1 MHVKLCSLLLIRLA
15 FGEADIIRLPPTI
28 FGVLLEMNP
37 PLPKA
42 SINWIA
48 VFALVFLPIVALVVI
63 PWYSLNHNFSL
74 AAWISMFVLLGV
86 SSLGITAGYHRLWA
100 HRAYEGSFV
109 LKVILMI
116 MGTFAVQNSILFWAS
131 GHRTHHRH
139 VDDIEKDPYSINN
152 GFWYAHLGWMLRD
165 YPAAE
170 PNYKNAP
177 DLLND
182 KLVMFQHKYY
192 LPLVVAVHLAIL
204 LPLGWAVGD
213 IWGVLLLGGLVRLI
227 LSHHVTFF
235 INSLCHMWG
244 SRPYTDE
251 NTARDNFWLAIATWG
266 EGYHNYHHI
275 FQYDYRNGVKWW
287 QYDPTKWLIWSCSKL
302 GLAKNLRRIPSF
314 NIKKAELAMKFKYAQ
329 QDLAV
334 YGHDMHEDI
343 AQAKQRIAQEYDAFS
358 QTLNDWTKLKELEL
372 QNKKTAMAEKIH
384 QMDDK
389 LKEEFHL
396 VEARLAQ
403 HREVVTNLMRNLK
416 KRSLA

>member
-1 MHVKLCSLLLIRLA
+1 
-15 FGEADIIRLPPTI
+15 
-28 FGVLLEMNP
+28 MNA

-42 SINWIA
+42 PFNWVAI
-48 VFALVFLPIVALVVI
+48 FALVFLPIVAVI
-63 PWYSLNHNFSL
+63 AIPLYAFQHDFSL

-100 HRAYEGSFV
+100 HRAYEANLP
-109 LKVILMI
+109 LKIILMI
-116 MGTFAVQNSILFWAS
+116 MGTFAVQNSILFWSS

-152 GFWYAHLGWMLRD
+152 GFWYAHMGWMLRD
-165 YPAAE
+165 YPSAE
-170 PNYKNAP
+170 PDFKNAP

-192 LPLVVAVHLAIL
+192 VALVISVHMGIL
-204 LPLGWAVGD
+204 LPIGWAVGD
-213 IWGVLLLGGLVRLI
+213 LWGVLLLGGLMRLI

-244 SRPYTDE
+244 KRPYTDE

-314 NIKKAELAMKFKYAQ
+314 NIKKAELAMKFKYAE
-329 QDLAV
+329 QDLEV
-334 YGHDMHEDI
+334 HGLNVSDDI
-343 AQAKQRIAQEYDAFS
+343 SSAKARIAQEYDAFT
-358 QTLNDWTKLKELEL
+358 QTLNDWAKLKEQEI
-372 QNKKTAMAEKIH
+372 QAKKTAVAEKIH
-384 QMDDK
+384 QMDEK
-389 LKEEFHL
+389 LKIEFQL
-396 VEARLAQ
+396 VEQRLGH
-403 HREVVTNLMRNLK
+403 HRQTLTTLMRSIK
-416 KRSLA
+416 KAPVSQ

>member
-1 MHVKLCSLLLIRLA
+1 
-15 FGEADIIRLPPTI
+15 
-28 FGVLLEMNP
+28 MNP
-37 PLPKA
+37 PLPQA
-42 SINWIA
+42 PINWVA
-48 VFALVFLPIVALVVI
+48 VFALVFLPIVAVI
-63 PWYSLNHNFSL
+63 AIPLYAMSHDFSL

-100 HRAYEGSFV
+100 HRTYEATTP
-109 LKVILMI
+109 LKIILML
-116 MGTFAVQNSILFWAS
+116 MGTFAVQNSILYWGS

-139 VDDIEKDPYSINN
+139 VDDVEKDPYSINN

-177 DLLND
+177 DLQND
-182 KLVMFQHKYY
+182 KIVMFQHKYY
-192 LPLVVAVHLAIL
+192 VPLVVAVHLAIL

-213 IWGVLLLGGLVRLI
+213 VWGVVLLGGLVRLI

-251 NTARDNFWLAIATWG
+251 NTARDNFFLAVATWG

-275 FQYDYRNGVKWW
+275 FQYDYRNGIKWW
-287 QYDPTKWLIWSCSKL
+287 QYDPTKWLIWTCSKL

-314 NIKKAELAMKFKYAQ
+314 NIKKAELAMKFKYAE

-334 YGHDMHEDI
+334 YGHNVTEDI
-343 AQAKQRIAQEYDAFS
+343 AQAKQRISQEYEAFS
-358 QTLNDWTKLKELEL
+358 QTLNDWAKLKEQEI
-372 QNKKTAMAEKIH
+372 QHKKAAMAEKIH

-389 LKEEFHL
+389 LKAEFHQVEQRL
-396 VEARLAQ
+396 VE
-403 HREVVTNLMRNLK
+403 HREALNRVMRSLK
-416 KRSLA
+416 KKSTA

>member
-1 MHVKLCSLLLIRLA
+1 M
-15 FGEADIIRLPPTI
+15 TT
-28 FGVLLEMNP
+28 

-42 SINWIA
+42 PFNWVAI
-48 VFALVFLPIVALVVI
+48 FALVFLPIVAVI
-63 PWYSLNHNFSL
+63 AIPLYAYHHDFSL

-100 HRAYEGSFV
+100 HRAYEATV
-109 LKVILMI
+109 PLKILLMI
-116 MGTFAVQNSILFWAS
+116 MGTFAVQNSILYWGS

-139 VDDIEKDPYSINN
+139 VDDIEKDPYSIQN
-152 GFWYAHLGWMLRD
+152 GFWYAHMGWMLRD

-182 KLVMFQHKYY
+182 KVVMFQHKYY
-192 LPLVVAVHLAIL
+192 VPMVIVVHSAIL
-204 LPLGWAVGD
+204 LPIGWAVGD
-213 IWGVLLLGGLVRLI
+213 MGGVLLLGGLMRLI

-244 SRPYTDE
+244 KRPYTDE

-287 QYDPTKWLIWSCSKL
+287 QYDPTKWLIWSFSKL

-314 NIKKAELAMKFKYAQ
+314 NIKKAELAMRFKYAE
-329 QDLAV
+329 QDLAI
-334 YGHDMHEDI
+334 YGLNVSEDI
-343 AQAKQRIAQEYDAFS
+343 GNVKTRISQEYDAFT
-358 QTLNDWTKLKELEL
+358 QTLNDWGKLKEQEI
-372 QNKKTAMAEKIH
+372 QVKKASVAEKFH

-389 LKEEFHL
+389 LKVEFQL
-396 VEARLAQ
+396 VEQRLSY
-403 HREVVTNLMRNLK
+403 HRETLNLLLRNVK
-416 KRSLA
+416 KNTLPE

>member
-1 MHVKLCSLLLIRLA
+1 M
-15 FGEADIIRLPPTI
+15 TT
-28 FGVLLEMNP
+28 

-42 SINWIA
+42 PFNWVAI
-48 VFALVFLPIVALVVI
+48 FALVFLPIVAVI
-63 PWYSLNHNFSL
+63 AIPLYAYHHDFSL

-100 HRAYEGSFV
+100 HRAYEATV
-109 LKVILMI
+109 PLKILLMI
-116 MGTFAVQNSILFWAS
+116 MGTFAVQNSILYWGS

-139 VDDIEKDPYSINN
+139 VDDIEKDPYSIQN
-152 GFWYAHLGWMLRD
+152 GFWYAHMGWMLRD

-182 KLVMFQHKYY
+182 KVVMFQHKYY
-192 LPLVVAVHLAIL
+192 VPMVIVVHSAIL
-204 LPLGWAVGD
+204 LPIGWAVGD
-213 IWGVLLLGGLVRLI
+213 IGGVLLLGGLMRLI

-244 SRPYTDE
+244 KRPYTDE

-287 QYDPTKWLIWSCSKL
+287 QYDPTKWLIWSFSKL

-314 NIKKAELAMKFKYAQ
+314 NIKKAELAMRFKYAE
-329 QDLAV
+329 QDLAI
-334 YGHDMHEDI
+334 YGLNVSEDI
-343 AQAKQRIAQEYDAFS
+343 GNVKARISQEYDAFT
-358 QTLNDWTKLKELEL
+358 QTLNDWGKLKEQEI
-372 QNKKTAMAEKIH
+372 QVKKASVAEKFH

-389 LKEEFHL
+389 LKVEFQL
-396 VEARLAQ
+396 VEQRLSY
-403 HREVVTNLMRNLK
+403 HRETLNLLLRNVK
-416 KRSLA
+416 KNTVSE

>member
-1 MHVKLCSLLLIRLA
+1 M
-15 FGEADIIRLPPTI
+15 
-28 FGVLLEMNP
+28 EMNTP
-37 PLPKA
+37 VTQAP
-42 SINWIA
+42 INWIA
-48 VFALVFLPIVALVVI
+48 IFALVFLPIVAVI
-63 PWYSLNHNFSL
+63 AIPLYAYHHDFSL
-74 AAWISMFVLLGV
+74 ASWVSMFVLLGM

-100 HRAYEGSFV
+100 HRAYEATLP
-109 LKVILMI
+109 LKIILMI

-139 VDDIEKDPYSINN
+139 VDDIEKDPYSIKK

-170 PNYKNAP
+170 PNFKNAP

-192 LPLVVAVHLAIL
+192 IPLVIAVHVVIL
-204 LPLGWAVGD
+204 GAVGWAVGD
-213 IWGVLLLGGLVRLI
+213 VWGVMLLGGLVRLI

-244 SRPYTDE
+244 KRPYTDE

-287 QYDPTKWLIWSCSKL
+287 QDDPTKWLIWSCSKL

-314 NIKKAELAMKFKYAQ
+314 NIQKAELAMRFKYAE
-329 QDLAV
+329 QDLAI
-334 YGHDMHEDI
+334 YGHDVNTDL
-343 AQAKQRIAQEYDAFS
+343 AQMKQRIAQEYEAFTL
-358 QTLNDWTKLKELEL
+358 TLNDWAKLKEQEL
-372 QNKKTAMAEKIH
+372 HAKKAAMAEKIH
-384 QMDDK
+384 QMDHK
-389 LKEEFHL
+389 LKVDFQLLEH
-396 VEARLAQ
+396 RLSH
-403 HREVVTNLMRNLK
+403 HRECLETLMRNVK
-416 KRSLA
+416 KRNAVSE